1 MTTASVM
8 LVTAPTVQ
16 EQVDGVGFHEVD
28 PDTPQLRV
36 TDLGATRGDGV
47 FETIGVID
55 GHPQSLTSH
64 LERLAASA
72 AMLDLPQPR
81 LSVWRAA
88 VQAVLAAVTPA
99 PEMSVKVVL
108 TRGEEGAGRCTGWV
122 RVAPGPDLSRARADG
137 VAVLTL
143 DRGYRADVAETAPW
157 LLQGAKYTSYAVN
170 MAALRHARREGA
182 EDVIF
187 VSSDGAVLEGPTA
200 SVVLRLGDELVTP
213 GTDQS
218 ILPGTTQDRV
228 FRFAAE
234 AGLSTRA
241 RRVEARELTDTEH
254 IWLCSSLRLCAPVRR
269 LDGRDLAVDHDL
281 TARMLSWL
289 RRVHD

>member
-1 MTTASVM
+1 MSDARVL
-8 LVTAPTVQ
+8 LVTAPTEQ
-16 EQVDGVGFHEVD
+16 EPMDGRGFHDVD
-28 PDTPQLRV
+28 PDAPHLRV

-55 GHPQSLTSH
+55 GHPQSLTPH

-72 AMLDLPQPR
+72 AILDLPRPR
-81 LSVWRAA
+81 LDVWYAA
-88 VQAVLAAVTPA
+88 VQAVLAAVDPA
-99 PEMSVKVVL
+99 PELSVKLVL
-108 TRGEEGAGRCTGWV
+108 TRGEEGARRCTGWV
-122 RVAPGPDLSRARADG
+122 RAAPAPDMSDARTRG

-143 DRGYRADVAETAPW
+143 DRGYRADIAETAPW

-170 MAALRHARREGA
+170 MAALRHARRSGA

-200 SVVLRLGDELVTP
+200 SVVLRLGDELITP

-228 FRFAAE
+228 FRCASQ

-241 RRVEARELTDTEH
+241 RRVQAHELTETDH
-254 IWLCSSLRLCAPVRR
+254 IWLVSSVRLCAPVRS
-269 LDGRDLAVDHDL
+269 LDGRDLRMDREL
-281 TARMLSWL
+281 TAQMLMWL
-289 RRVHD
+289 QRTHD